1 MDIFTSYSQLTRHDS
16 WGSELTVEPVPVT
29 DCYDW
34 TPPQDP
40 RIRWLSL
47 SVCPLSS
54 ASGPGGGD
62 LPVLTYGDAE
72 AALELVLAVVE
83 EGAKD
88 Q

>member
-1 MDIFTSYSQLTRHDS
+1 MIGHL
-16 WGSELTVEPVPVT
+16 PK
-29 DCYDW
+29 
-34 TPPQDP
+34 TPGLDG
-40 RIRWLSL
+40 LVCL